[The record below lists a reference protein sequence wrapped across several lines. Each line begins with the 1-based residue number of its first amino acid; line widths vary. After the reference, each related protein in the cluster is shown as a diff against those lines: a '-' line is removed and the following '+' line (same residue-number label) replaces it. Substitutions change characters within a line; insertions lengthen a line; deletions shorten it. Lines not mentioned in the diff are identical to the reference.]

1 MHRTPSLGSTFHQ
14 TLSISVPITLFSH
27 PQTATYRADLLP
39 LPLIKCNSVPYTF
52 FTENILLS
60 LSNQE
65 LIFILVFYRLASIS
79 TSDNFLKHLLSYRE
93 HLRMAPNVFIN
104 SSKSL

>member
-60 LSNQE
+60 LSNQK
-65 LIFILVFYRLASIS
+65 LTFILAFYRLVNIN
-79 TSDNFLKHLLSYRE
+79 TSE
-93 HLRMAPNVFIN
+93 NVF
-104 SSKSL
+104 KKF